1 MKANDNKANQ
11 RLTPASFNAMGK
23 KLSSL
28 VKELSDWIMR
38 HDSDDS
44 PLEQTPETVLLRAA
58 LFELRLY
65 FNATLNLEVTVAEF
79 YSQYA
84 QAGALAFLWQSLKGR
99 VHPEEQKLYFFK
111 VVVDFPSLPH
121 EIRVLIFALALNI
134 HDFFSCFREPLGQLA
149 AEFRDKA
156 GAYGAY
162 AGEDSH
168 DSEIMGM
175 LYGAFLKHYNPGMRK
190 KKGYF
195 TTPRPLVDF
204 IVRSLDSMLKTK
216 LDRPLGLADETLK
229 ILDPCAGTG
238 IFLERILHQAAKT
251 ITGLRGEEAKA
262 PFLRRYLLN
271 SLYSF
276 EIQFIPY
283 FLNYLCRLEI
293 ASAGIEGDR
302 CR

>member
-1 MKANDNKANQ
+1 MKSTEKKSTQ

-23 KLSSL
+23 KLSNL

-44 PLEQTPETVLLRAA
+44 PLEQTPETELLRAA

-99 VHPEEQKLYFFK
+99 GNPEEQKIYLLK
-111 VVVDFPSLPH
+111 VVVNFPSLPY
-121 EIRVLIFALALNI
+121 EIRVLLFALGLNLE
-134 HDFFSCFREPLGQLA
+134 DFYLCFREPLDQLA
-149 AEFRDKA
+149 AEFRDKV
-156 GAYGAY
+156 GAYGSY

-175 LYGAFLKHYNPGMRK
+175 LYGAFLKHYNPEMRK
-190 KKGYF
+190 EKGYF

-204 IVRSLDSMLKTK
+204 IVRSVDYILKTK

-229 ILDPCAGTG
+229 ILDPAAGTG
-238 IFLERILHQAAKT
+238 IFLERVLHQAAKT

-276 EIQFIPY
+276 ETQFIPY
-283 FLNYLCRLEI
+283 FLSYLCRLDI
-293 ASAGIEGDR
+293 VLAGS
-302 CR
+302 